1 MAIRTVIFDLDG
13 TITEQFLDFD
23 AIRREMVLAQNA
35 GAILEI
41 MEKMPAPE
49 QKRIRQILEKHE
61 TRAIEQSRLNESV
74 ERTLELLRSGSIN
87 IGVLTRNRR
96 SSALAIAD
104 KHNLHF
110 DAVIGRD
117 DGPVKPD
124 AFGVLRLC
132 RHFGNSPQDT
142 LVVGDYLYDMMS
154 AKAAGA
160 ISVLIKTHSQSEQ
173 FSKYADFTI
182 SSLDEI
188 LQIIEDMR

>member
-1 MAIRTVIFDLDG
+1 MPVRTVIFDLDG
-13 TITEQFLDFD
+13 TITEPFLDFD
-23 AIRREMVLAQNA
+23 AIRKEMGLDQNA
-35 GAILEI
+35 GPILEL
-41 MEKMPAPE
+41 MTKMPIDE
-49 QKRIRQILEKHE
+49 QRRIRQILESHE
-61 TRAIEQSRLNESV
+61 ARAIEQSRLNEGV
-74 ERTLELLRSGSIN
+74 EKTLEALRSASIN

-96 SSALAIAD
+96 SNALAVAD

-124 AFGVLRLC
+124 AFGVLQLC
-132 RHFGNSPQDT
+132 SHFETSPKET

-160 ISVLIKTHSQSEQ
+160 VSVLMKTHSQSER
-173 FSKYADFTI
+173 FRKYADFTI

-188 LQIIEDMR
+188 FQIIEDMR